1 MEHMV
6 ESDRSSAPADPT
18 AEEIA
23 RPQGRVARA
32 RDRYAGARKRIE
44 EANQRLQDT
53 RTHLMPVDVVL
64 SVQEDDR
71 NAGGSLLGGAIAYRF
86 FLWLLPA
93 ALVVVAGLGFDAA
106 ANPDAANQTVRAL
119 GITSI
124 AAQSIDQAAK
134 ASQSARWFALI
145 FGGVFLY
152 LASVSLLKALF
163 VAHALVW
170 ESPVPKIEHKPRL
183 VGELMVAALILVG
196 ISALAAVV
204 RNHSSGFGLLA
215 MLGCVVFY
223 GGAWWLFSVRLPHDG
238 ASVLEL
244 LPGAILFGVGAQVLH
259 LIGVY
264 YLAARFTHA
273 SLLYGVLGGSAALLF
288 GLYLIGRLIIG
299 AAVVNATIFE
309 RRHPDG
315 GTGRAAVA
323 LSSLDPLSAGLPGGG
338 DPPGD
343 GAVLPAAGAPGA
355 GDA

>member
-6 ESDRSSAPADPT
+6 ESDRSTVPADPSP
-18 AEEIA
+18 EEVA
-23 RPQGRVARA
+23 RRQGRVARA
-32 RDRYAGARKRIE
+32 RDRYAAARRRIE
-44 EANQRLQDT
+44 EANTRLQET

-183 VGELMVAALILVG
+183 VGELMMAALILVG

-204 RNHSSGFGLLA
+204 RNHSSGFGLVA

-238 ASVLEL
+238 ASVLDL
-244 LPGAILFGVGAQVLH
+244 LPGAILFGVGAQILH

-309 RRHPDG
+309 RRHPDANA
-315 GTGRAAVA
+315 AAVA
-323 LSSLDPLSAGLPGGG
+323 LTSLDPPEVGSNH
-338 DPPGD
+338 PPG
-343 GAVLPAAGAPGA
+343 
-355 GDA
+355 

>member
-6 ESDRSSAPADPT
+6 ESDRSTVPADPSP
-18 AEEIA
+18 EEVA
-23 RPQGRVARA
+23 RRQGRVARA
-32 RDRYAGARKRIE
+32 RDRYAAARGRIE
-44 EANQRLQDT
+44 EANQRLHET

-93 ALVVVAGLGFDAA
+93 ALVVVAGLGFEAA
-106 ANPDAANQTVRAL
+106 SSPDAASDTVRAL

-152 LASVSLLKALF
+152 FASVSLLKALF

-170 ESPVPKIEHKPRL
+170 EIPVPKIEHKPRL
-183 VGELMVAALILVG
+183 VGELMMAALILVG
-196 ISALAAVV
+196 ISTLAAVV
-204 RNHSSGFGLLA
+204 RDHSSGFGLLA
-215 MLGCVVFY
+215 MLGCVLFY

-238 ASVLEL
+238 ASVLDL

-309 RRHPDG
+309 RQHPDR

-323 LSSLDPLSAGLPGGG
+323 LSSLDPFDVA
-338 DPPGD
+338 
-343 GAVLPAAGAPGA
+343 AMPAPGAPGTDDPPA
-355 GDA
+355 ISSPPTT